1 MPGAPR
7 FTQKPSIQQTPT
19 GDLLMECL
27 LEADPPPTI
36 AWQHSGN
43 VITPSARVVQMLTP
57 QGGILYKANLVIKE
71 PNAGDGGAYKCTA
84 KNQLGESNA
93 NINLN
98 FAGAG
103 AEEPKSKGPS
113 FVGKPRIIPKDGGAL
128 IVMECKVKSPTPPVA
143 KWMKDGVPLQMG
155 GLYHAV
161 FTDLGDQTFL
171 CQLEIR
177 GPSASDA
184 GQYRCNLRNE
194 QGETNANLAL
204 NFEEPD
210 PSERQERIEKKSRR
224 SPSEKRK
231 DASSPR
237 PPSRGGGSR
246 PGSPKK
252 AMKSREST
260 PKRGL
265 KEKEGSPAKKSM
277 RFASIPSMAS
287 YRVLALPFRSRT
299 STPVQESASTLGPED
314 AVSPGDSRRSSKNM
328 SKMEVDSTTV
338 KRKPEGLPVPPQA
351 DEKKMRT
358 SSPVP
363 PEPAMQEIPEKMEK
377 TPTPPKSKSPTP
389 PEPAKQQIPEKKEK
403 TPTPPKS
410 KSPAP
415 SEPEKPQI
423 PEKKDRSPAAPE
435 PAKQIPE
442 KKDRSPAPPSR
453 QDQAKRDK
461 FTRPPIVMEASKS
474 KVGEVAG
481 VATLAGT
488 RAHAWTRVRRKGLP
502 LSRCKVSMCPRFA
515 SFSIAKCQLRKAWI
529 TGKPGDSLTLEVE
542 WQCHTSTV
550 IEWYKDGTKIKMTDD
565 YHATFDGTKARLT
578 VRNLTEEKTGLYK
591 CHAVCQY
598 GEGQSSCMIKMD
610 SSEEE
615 YTRKRSIDEPPKDKP
630 LEKKIST
637 LSVTKESD
645 EESLSQSLAPAKRKK
660 SRSKSP
666 VSVIFT
672 LSEKTLDE
680 LPKQKVVRPDPDE
693 VCSLGHS
700 PIRSFCVVMTRAT
713 G

>member
-1 MPGAPR
+1 MQDI
-7 FTQKPSIQQTPT
+7 F
-19 GDLLMECL
+19 
-27 LEADPPPTI
+27 
-36 AWQHSGN
+36 
-43 VITPSARVVQMLTP
+43 
-57 QGGILYKANLVIKE
+57 
-71 PNAGDGGAYKCTA
+71 
-84 KNQLGESNA
+84 
-93 NINLN
+93 
-98 FAGAG
+98 
-103 AEEPKSKGPS
+103 
-113 FVGKPRIIPKDGGAL
+113 
-128 IVMECKVKSPTPPVA
+128 
-143 KWMKDGVPLQMG
+143 LQ
-155 GLYHAV
+155 
-161 FTDLGDQTFL
+161 
-171 CQLEIR
+171 
-177 GPSASDA
+177 
-184 GQYRCNLRNE
+184 
-194 QGETNANLAL
+194 
-204 NFEEPD
+204 
-210 PSERQERIEKKSRR
+210 SRR

-252 AMKSREST
+252 AMKSREGT

-277 RFASIPSMAS
+277 R
-287 YRVLALPFRSRT
+287 SRT
-299 STPVQESASTLGPED
+299 STPVQESATTLGPED

-351 DEKKMRT
+351 EEKKMRT

-363 PEPAMQEIPEKMEK
+363 PEPAKQEIPEKMEK
-377 TPTPPKSKSPTP
+377 TPTPPKAKSPTP

-435 PAKQIPE
+435 PAKQQIPE
-442 KKDRSPAPPSR
+442 KKARSPAPPSR
-453 QDQAKRDK
+453 QDQAKREK

-474 KVGEVAG
+474 K
-481 VATLAGT
+481 
-488 RAHAWTRVRRKGLP
+488 
-502 LSRCKVSMCPRFA
+502 
-515 SFSIAKCQLRKAWI
+515 

-591 CHAVCQY
+591 CHAVCKY

-630 LEKKIST
+630 PEKKMSS

-666 VSVIFT
+666 VRAPKQKSPAP
-672 LSEKTLDE
+672 EKTLDE

-693 VCSLGHS
+693 VCSLGYS
-700 PIRSFCVVMTRAT
+700 PGRSLCVVMTRAR

>member
-1 MPGAPR
+1 M
-7 FTQKPSIQQTPT
+7 TST
-19 GDLLMECL
+19 
-27 LEADPPPTI
+27 
-36 AWQHSGN
+36 
-43 VITPSARVVQMLTP
+43 
-57 QGGILYKANLVIKE
+57 
-71 PNAGDGGAYKCTA
+71 
-84 KNQLGESNA
+84 
-93 NINLN
+93 
-98 FAGAG
+98 GAG

-143 KWMKDGVPLQMG
+143 KAVDPHPRSARTRRPHVPLLEAAVH
-155 GLYHAV
+155 GLEV
-161 FTDLGDQTFL
+161 
-171 CQLEIR
+171 
-177 GPSASDA
+177 
-184 GQYRCNLRNE
+184 
-194 QGETNANLAL
+194 
-204 NFEEPD
+204 
-210 PSERQERIEKKSRR
+210 
-224 SPSEKRK
+224 
-231 DASSPR
+231 
-237 PPSRGGGSR
+237 
-246 PGSPKK
+246 PKK
-252 AMKSREST
+252 AMKSREGT

-474 KVGEVAG
+474 K
-481 VATLAGT
+481 
-488 RAHAWTRVRRKGLP
+488 
-502 LSRCKVSMCPRFA
+502 
-515 SFSIAKCQLRKAWI
+515 

-550 IEWYKDGTKIKMTDD
+550 IEWYK
-565 YHATFDGTKARLT
+565 
-578 VRNLTEEKTGLYK
+578 
-591 CHAVCQY
+591 
-598 GEGQSSCMIKMD
+598 
-610 SSEEE
+610 
-615 YTRKRSIDEPPKDKP
+615 
-630 LEKKIST
+630 
-637 LSVTKESD
+637 
-645 EESLSQSLAPAKRKK
+645 
-660 SRSKSP
+660 
-666 VSVIFT
+666 
-672 LSEKTLDE
+672 
-680 LPKQKVVRPDPDE
+680 
-693 VCSLGHS
+693 
-700 PIRSFCVVMTRAT
+700 
-713 G
+713 

>member
-1 MPGAPR
+1 MEPSATTPRVIINHLGKVNRCWSDREAELALGADPGQRRAG
-7 FTQKPSIQQTPT
+7 SSAAV

-277 RFASIPSMAS
+277 R
-287 YRVLALPFRSRT
+287 SRT

-474 KVGEVAG
+474 K
-481 VATLAGT
+481 
-488 RAHAWTRVRRKGLP
+488 
-502 LSRCKVSMCPRFA
+502 
-515 SFSIAKCQLRKAWI
+515 

-666 VSVIFT
+666 
-672 LSEKTLDE
+672 KTLDE